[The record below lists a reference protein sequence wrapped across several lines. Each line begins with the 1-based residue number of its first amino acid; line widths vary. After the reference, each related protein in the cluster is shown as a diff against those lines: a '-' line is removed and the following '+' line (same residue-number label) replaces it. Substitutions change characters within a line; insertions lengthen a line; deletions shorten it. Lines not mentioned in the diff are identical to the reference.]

1 MKLQDL
7 NISYHILYHLGS
19 TKEKRKEVSP
29 MEIIKNLNGKR
40 VCDRSEDGRVIQI
53 VQRGCMTLITANPD
67 GTLNV
72 ENTPT
77 HNAA

>member
-1 MKLQDL
+1 
-7 NISYHILYHLGS
+7 
-19 TKEKRKEVSP
+19 